1 MSAFADAAREYCDAK
16 EDDRVL
22 RLGMRKCEE
31 QRDSEPDEWG
41 SVYDKVSPC
50 WRVHDYR
57 DRETG
62 EPILDAWCPACQH
75 NASIIAESRKIRA
88 RFGGLASA
96 MMTAY
101 RNETKERETT

>member
-1 MSAFADAAREYCDAK
+1 MSNLETAARAYCAAK
-16 EDDRVL
+16 EADRVL
-22 RLGMRKCEE
+22 RLGMRPCEE
-31 QRDSEPDEWG
+31 QRDSEQDEWG
-41 SVYDKVSPC
+41 SVHDRVSPC

-96 MMTAY
+96 MMVAY
-101 RNETKERETT
+101 RRERR